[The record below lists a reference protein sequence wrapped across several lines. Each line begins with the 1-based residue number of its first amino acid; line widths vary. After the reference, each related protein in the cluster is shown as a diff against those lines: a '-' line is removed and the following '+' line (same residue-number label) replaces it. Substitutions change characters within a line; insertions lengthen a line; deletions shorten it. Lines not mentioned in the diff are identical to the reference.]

1 MMKRKLIAAGVASAF
16 FIAGP
21 VLAGGDNKA
30 TGADASVNSKTDTS
44 ASSSTSTPLPG
55 ASVSNDTSASVGAS
69 GESTSANEPQKK
81 RGLDRADEAAGE
93 HGKHGRD
100 NARAKQERNAERQLE
115 RRTN

>member
-21 VLAGGDNKA
+21 ALAGGDKSA
-30 TGADASVNSKTDTS
+30 GTDASVNSKTDTS

-55 ASVSNDTSASVGAS
+55 ASVSNDTSASVGSS
-69 GESTSANEPQKK
+69 GATTSGTEPDKQ
-81 RGLDRADEAAGE
+81 RGLDRADEAAGDR
-93 HGKHGRD
+93 GKHGRD